1 MLTWNSFAP
10 MVCHRD
16 FRRGLPLIGTDYE
29 GFKGVVS
36 NFFDAVKERRP
47 REGERREPVFHAILD
62 QFELLES
69 SGKGPDMPIG
79 KMYRGCDMRIY
90 ENKIDDLHVNR
101 RLVLSSAPHEID
113 PWSTSFFIPLC
124 NVHLNKLRG
133 LEMLIKY
140 SDLGHRRVRTFG
152 DYVPR
157 ITYYYDKFH
166 PNTVCRVLFLSE
178 SDLIHFS
185 TAVLRLLSNPF
196 CTKFAGRETYTV
208 AKIAPYKSLT
218 VTHHS
223 EWTYTELYRLPRN
236 TDLTLIPSPTICHTS
251 TQSYLTTHTDLL
263 FDTPQPNLL
272 RPLLS
277 SSPLVLPS
285 SLCLAVT
292 ANWALESVSTYPMV
306 TVQENP
312 RIKLPFKSRVILQKG
327 PAEISLWRR
336 ATERRLLARFGST
349 ALSACLSGAARK
361 GPSAGSKNY
370 AASSASSRASS
381 SKDKDK
387 NKEEKTVW
395 WGCYLTASPELAPE
409 RDLNGNIIYRSG
421 RSVCGIRID
430 LVTLSPV
437 VRAGMGGGRRGGG
450 GGVGGRVG
458 GGWDGRAVAGFTRR
472 GGVAGDLTGLTDGR
486 GEPEQWEEWERGE
499 EMVGG
504 VVVVCEVIDA
514 AKRECWSSLLRGN
527 SG

>member
-1 MLTWNSFAP
+1 MLMWSSFAP

-16 FRRGLPLIGTDYE
+16 LGLGPPLIGTDYE
-29 GFKGVVS
+29 GLKGIVS

-47 REGERREPVFHAILD
+47 REGERREPIFHAIID

-69 SGKGPDMPIG
+69 SGKGPDMPID
-79 KMYRGCDMRIY
+79 KIYRGCDMRIY
-90 ENKIDDLHVNR
+90 ESKIDDLHVNR

-113 PWSTSFFIPLC
+113 PWSTSSFIPLSD
-124 NVHLNKLRG
+124 VHLNKLHG

-152 DYVPR
+152 DYMPR
-157 ITYYYDKFH
+157 ITYYYDKSH

-178 SDLIHFS
+178 ADLIRFS
-185 TAVLRLLSNPF
+185 TVVLRLLSNPIY
-196 CTKFAGRETYTV
+196 THSGRHETYTV
-208 AKIAPYKSLT
+208 AKTAPYKSLA

-251 TQSYLTTHTDLL
+251 TQSYLTTHIDLL
-263 FDTPQPNLL
+263 FDTTQPSLL
-272 RPLLS
+272 RPFFPS
-277 SSPLVLPS
+277 SSLALPS
-285 SLCLAVT
+285 SLFPAVT
-292 ANWALESVSTYPMV
+292 ANWTLESVSTYPMV

-349 ALSACLSGAARK
+349 ACLLGAARK
-361 GPSAGSKNY
+361 CTSSAGSQNST
-370 AASSASSRASS
+370 ASSVSPRASC

-387 NKEEKTVW
+387 SKEEKTAW
-395 WGCYLTASPELAPE
+395 WGCYLAASPELAPE
-409 RDLNGNIIYRSG
+409 SDLNGNIIYRSG

-437 VRAGMGGGRRGGG
+437 VRAGMGGGRRKSSSD
-450 GGVGGRVG
+450 VGGRVG
-458 GGWDGRAVAGFTRR
+458 GGWDGRGFTRR
-472 GGVAGDLTGLTDGR
+472 GGVAGGLTSLFDGR
-486 GEPEQWEEWERGE
+486 CEGERAEEWERGE

-504 VVVVCEVIDA
+504 VVIVCEVIHA
-514 AKRECWSSLLRGN
+514 AKRECWNSSSKGEV
-527 SG
+527 GEVVF